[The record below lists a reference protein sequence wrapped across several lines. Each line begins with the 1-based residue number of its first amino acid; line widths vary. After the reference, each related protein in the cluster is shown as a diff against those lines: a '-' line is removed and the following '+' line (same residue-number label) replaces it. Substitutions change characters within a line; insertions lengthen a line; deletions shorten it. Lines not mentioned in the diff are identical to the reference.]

1 MERKTAPCRIAL
13 SSGPV
18 RPEVI
23 KALRPSKITRLST
36 QNPSPIIQPT
46 QRSTFYQ
53 RVKYRLQKWKVFY
66 MGAFS
71 IIQASSEMEDL
82 LYGGLLHNSGYSEGW
97 DKTIVWR
104 HEFKTRVE
112 SIGWKLMCAP
122 PVHTHY
128 IRLLFE
134 EGLEVEKTKRNTE
147 NQRGSKTGPM
157 KHQREI
163 QRFNSGNWM
172 HRLGEGDKNENL

>member
-1 MERKTAPCRIAL
+1 MNGEEILSAFMERKTAPCRIAL

-36 QNPSPIIQPT
+36 QNPSPIIQST

-71 IIQASSEMEDL
+71 IIQASSEMEGL
-82 LYGGLLHNSGYSEGW
+82 LYGGLLHNSGYSEG
-97 DKTIVWR
+97 
-104 HEFKTRVE
+104 
-112 SIGWKLMCAP
+112 
-122 PVHTHY
+122 
-128 IRLLFE
+128 
-134 EGLEVEKTKRNTE
+134 
-147 NQRGSKTGPM
+147 
-157 KHQREI
+157 
-163 QRFNSGNWM
+163 
-172 HRLGEGDKNENL
+172 